1 MTDSKSAG
9 PPQPFKA
16 ETCMRKVINLRI
28 LITFF
33 LIVLFFGGG
42 VFLDYTAAQRWITLS
57 PDTESNKAIV
67 EFAKNE
73 TANLT
78 ASAKLLYDFAKIT
91 LGVLL
96 TLLSASS
103 TVAKASQPPDEPT
116 PEAAREKPS
125 A

>member
-1 MTDSKSAG
+1 MS
-9 PPQPFKA
+9 
-16 ETCMRKVINLRI
+16 KVINIRI
-28 LITFF
+28 VITFS
-33 LIVLFFGGG
+33 LVVLFFGGG

-103 TVAKASQPPDEPT
+103 TVAKASQPSDEPT